1 MISYLTWRIKDLE
14 ASTVTILT
22 SSWVWYEVLI
32 NELIYSKLLG
42 EDKAELFIYHH
53 RTENSENLFWFIEKE
68 EKQVFKGL
76 IKISGVWWKV
86 AMQIIW
92 IWIIRLLDAI
102 SSEDNKTIESIKWI
116 GKKSAEKIIL
126 ELKDKDFWISFEKTD
141 TTKKTRIDPSLKA
154 SVIESLTNMWYDIK
168 SIEKVL
174 ISCPEEMDSL
184 DKLIP
189 YVIRNI

>member
-1 MISYLTWRIKDLE
+1 MIAYITWMIKDLE
-14 ASTVTILT
+14 TNSTVILT
-22 SSWVWYEVLI
+22 ASGVWYEVLI
-32 NELIYSKLLG
+32 NELIYSKLIQ
-42 EDKAELFIYHH
+42 EEKIELFIYHH
-53 RTENSENLFWFIEKE
+53 KTENSENLFWFIEKE
-68 EKQVFKGL
+68 EKQVFKEL
-76 IKISGVWWKV
+76 IKISWVWWKV

-102 SSEDNKTIESIKWI
+102 SSEDNKTIESIKGI

-126 ELKDKDFWISFEKTD
+126 ELKDKDFWISFEKSEAI
-141 TTKKTRIDPSLKA
+141 KKTRINPSLKA

-174 ISCPEEMDSL
+174 TSCPEEYDSI

-189 YVIRNI
+189 YVIKNI